1 MGNETFLC
9 FFMTVCL
16 LLAAAASALA
26 GEQIN
31 SVSVYTCYVENEALE
46 MFEKFTEDTGIN
58 VNYVRLSAGEIVTRL
73 KAEAANPQVSIFMG
87 GSVDTHT
94 SAMNAGLLDT

>member
-1 MGNETFLC
+1 
-9 FFMTVCL
+9 MTVCL

-87 GSVDTHT
+87 DSVDTHT